1 MRLVPLRSPASSE
14 REREL
19 DVETLSRAQ
28 TGDQVAQ
35 AALIE
40 RYQRP
45 VFALLSRMV
54 GADPELVEDLAQET
68 FLRVLG
74 ALAGFDP
81 RGEARL
87 VTWILTIAGHLAID
101 HLRSTG
107 SRGDVSAA
115 AGSVPAVLPRPDQDA
130 QRRDLAVALSA
141 AVDELGP
148 RFRAAFVLREVQGLS
163 YEEIATVLDIHV
175 GTVKSRLSRARW
187 ALKRALA
194 ELHDE

>member
-1 MRLVPLRSPASSE
+1 MSLRSPASSE
-14 REREL
+14 RDREL
-19 DVETLSRAQ
+19 DLVTLNRAQ
-28 TGDQVAQ
+28 AGDQTAQ

-101 HLRSTG
+101 HLRSAG
-107 SRGDVSAA
+107 SRGDVSVA
-115 AGSVPAVLPRPDQDA
+115 AGGLPAVLPRPDQDA

>member
-1 MRLVPLRSPASSE
+1 MPLRSPASAE

-19 DVETLSRAQ
+19 DEATLRRAQ
-28 TGDQVAQ
+28 AGDQSAQ

-54 GADPELVEDLAQET
+54 GGDPELVEDLAQET

-101 HLRSTG
+101 HLRAAG
-107 SRGDVSAA
+107 SRGDASAA
-115 AGSVPAVLPRPDQDA
+115 AGGLPSTLPRPDQDA
-130 QRRDLAVALSA
+130 QRRDLAVALA
-141 AVDELGP
+141 TAVDELGP
-148 RFRAAFVLREVQGLS
+148 HFRAAFVLREVQGLS
-163 YEEIATVLDIHV
+163 YEEIATVLDIQV

>member
-1 MRLVPLRSPASSE
+1 MPLRSPASTE
-14 REREL
+14 RDREL
-19 DVETLSRAQ
+19 DEETLRRAQ
-28 TGDQVAQ
+28 AGDQSAQ

-101 HLRSTG
+101 HLRS
-107 SRGDVSAA
+107 
-115 AGSVPAVLPRPDQDA
+115 AGSP
-130 QRRDLAVALSA
+130 
-141 AVDELGP
+141 G
-148 RFRAAFVLREVQGLS
+148 
-163 YEEIATVLDIHV
+163 
-175 GTVKSRLSRARW
+175 
-187 ALKRALA
+187 
-194 ELHDE
+194 

>member
-1 MRLVPLRSPASSE
+1 MPLRSPASTE
-14 REREL
+14 RDREL
-19 DVETLSRAQ
+19 DEETLRRAQ
-28 TGDQVAQ
+28 AGDQTAQ

-101 HLRSTG
+101 HLRSAG
-107 SRGDVSAA
+107 SRGDASVA
-115 AGSVPAVLPRPDQDA
+115 AGGLPAMLPRPDQDA
-130 QRRDLAVALSA
+130 QRRDLAVALAA

-163 YEEIATVLDIHV
+163 YEEIASVLDIHI

-187 ALKRALA
+187 SLKRALA
-194 ELHDE
+194 ELHDD